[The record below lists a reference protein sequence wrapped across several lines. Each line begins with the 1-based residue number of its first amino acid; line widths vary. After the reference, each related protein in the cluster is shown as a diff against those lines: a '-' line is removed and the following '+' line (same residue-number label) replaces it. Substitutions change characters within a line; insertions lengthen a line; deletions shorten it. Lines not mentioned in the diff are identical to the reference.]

1 MGLLSQLMG
10 GGLMGQGG
18 GAGMMG
24 LLPMLMQRQGGHG
37 GEGQQQQQ
45 QPGMMGRLGN
55 LATDP
60 MFQHNMQMATTGQSS
75 GMPQPRMGAAPFGQT
90 SDARPPMMNP
100 GGGIGGGMAQPGMP
114 QQGLQP
120 PQMPPGQG
128 GMGALMNG
136 FSTSPEFQAQLGAIH
151 GGTSPGYQQPQF
163 TPPQTPVPP
172 MTGQT
177 GQGGRRANG
186 GVGAVNPLNI
196 GMLGGSTEQD
206 MLRRIFGQV
215 PTTI

>member
-45 QPGMMGRLGN
+45 GPGLMGRLGN

-75 GMPQPRMGAAPFGQT
+75 GFPQPRMGAAPFGQT
-90 SDARPPMMNP
+90 SDARPPMN
-100 GGGIGGGMAQPGMP
+100 QPGMP

-120 PQMPPGQG
+120 PQMPPPQG
-128 GMGALMNG
+128 GMNALMSG
-136 FSTSPEFQAQLGAIH
+136 FSTSPEFQQQLGTIH

-163 TPPQTPVPP
+163 TPPATPVPP

-206 MLRRIFGQV
+206 LLRRIFGQV
-215 PTTI
+215 PTGI